1 MDYAEHNVYV
11 GRKADGSETMFFG
24 EETFGWGLQ
33 QQGITLLAT
42 LSFARPVGAPMADF
56 ALLDVT
62 KEEEW
67 RDMRLTQEFVKKAKE
82 ALISWL

>member
-1 MDYAEHNVYV
+1 MDYAEHTVYV
-11 GRKADGSETMFFG
+11 GRKADGDVFNFG
-24 EETFGWGLQ
+24 EETLGWGLA

-56 ALLDVT
+56 ALFDVR
-62 KEEEW
+62 KKGEW
-67 RDMRLTQEFVKKAKE
+67 CDMHLTPDFVKKAKE

>member
-11 GRKADGSETMFFG
+11 GRKADGSETMFG
-24 EETFGWGLQ
+24 EETLGWGLP

-56 ALLDVT
+56 ALFDVT
-62 KEEEW
+62 KKEEW
-67 RDMRLTQEFVKKAKE
+67 HNMCLTPEFIAKAKE